1 VKVEIDNP
9 FEEKSLTLIDQG
21 QMTLQHMEESANR
34 EKLVLSMN
42 RNRPIV
48 QKLVLIWIRTK
59 LNSLHV
65 LRLQKAMNDYEE
77 LAKLKK

>member
-1 VKVEIDNP
+1 MKVEIDNP

-48 QKLVLIWIRTK
+48 KRRVLTSI
-59 LNSLHV
+59 
-65 LRLQKAMNDYEE
+65 
-77 LAKLKK
+77 